1 MTSKINVML
10 VDDSAVIRQT
20 LGQLLSADPELSLI
34 GAHSNPI
41 FAMRAMEQQWP
52 DVLVLDIEMPGM
64 DGLTFLRSLMR
75 SRPLPVIICSSLT
88 MSGARSSVEALAAGA
103 VEIFAKPMMSSKE
116 DLLRVGR
123 DIIQA
128 VKSAAK
134 AKIVKHQQSG
144 ALNHA
149 AQQQLLVRSAN
160 HDQHD
165 QARLLVIGTS
175 TGGTQALEYILSKV
189 PATLPPIAIVQHM
202 PAAFTKAFAE
212 RMDHISAM
220 TVLEAEDNQLMLPG
234 HAYIAPGGLHL
245 QVEKRGHELYT
256 VVRDGPLVSRHKPS
270 VNVLFSSVARE
281 IGAAAQGFILTGMGD
296 DGARGLLEMQEK
308 GAVTY
313 AQDEASSV
321 VFGMPKEAIKLGAVN
336 HVLSL
341 QDISM
346 KLSKIRA

>member
-296 DGARGLLEMQEK
+296 DGARGLLEMQER

>member
-175 TGGTQALEYILSKV
+175 TGGTQALEFILSKV

-245 QVEKRGHELYT
+245 QVENGGMSSTPSSEMDRWF
-256 VVRDGPLVSRHKPS
+256 RDISRQSMSCSVQLRAKSGLPLK
-270 VNVLFSSVARE
+270 
-281 IGAAAQGFILTGMGD
+281 
-296 DGARGLLEMQEK
+296 
-308 GAVTY
+308 
-313 AQDEASSV
+313 
-321 VFGMPKEAIKLGAVN
+321 
-336 HVLSL
+336 VLSL
-341 QDISM
+341 PGWAM
-346 KLSKIRA
+346 TAPGVYWKCRKRAP

>member
-20 LGQLLSADPELSLI
+20 LGQLLSADPDLSLI

-175 TGGTQALEYILSKV
+175 TGGTQALEFILSKV